1 MAKLVRGL
9 SLLLLLICSVS
20 TQWVSG
26 SVPKV
31 SAERIRLIKEIQ
43 ERLNVSFQCEFSIS
57 IGDTRKYAM
66 ANSGGIIIVDRS
78 FLQNADRGRIFFAIA
93 HEYAHAYLEH
103 DVRLF
108 AMALDQDA
116 APTKSAVEARR
127 RFEKEADGIAAR
139 KAKEMGFS
147 IESILDFILSQPD
160 PEKGIPFEYRVYS
173 KPRERA
179 DYILTVYH
187 SS

>member
-1 MAKLVRGL
+1 MNRTRVFWLVAYLVLGIAFEAKA
-9 SLLLLLICSVS
+9 SVQ
-20 TQWVSG
+20 T
-26 SVPKV
+26 V
-31 SAERIRLIKEIQ
+31 SAERIQLIKEI
-43 ERLNVSFQCEFSIS
+43 ERRLNLSFQCEFSIS

-78 FLQNADRGRIFFAIA
+78 FLQTADRGKIFFAIA

-103 DVRLF
+103 DIRLF
-108 AMALDQDA
+108 GVAKPEGSGGPKNLAE
-116 APTKSAVEARR
+116 VRR

-147 IESILDFILSQPD
+147 IDGILDFILTQPD
-160 PEKGIPFEYRVYS
+160 SEKGLHPDHRVYS

-179 DYILTVYH
+179 DYILAVYQ